1 MLINIL
7 EFICIQY
14 ANIISIFVLMDE
26 KENYFKGR
34 GAQFNPNNKFLEKRY
49 TRDHIEG
56 LDEEFLENSSTQFY
70 EENPKKIIS
79 KNDSPDLRFMRS
91 INPYQGCEHGC
102 IYCYARNSHQYW
114 GFSAGLDFERKII
127 VKRNAAVLLE
137 AEFNKKN
144 YEPVEIVLS
153 GNTDCYQPIERKLE
167 LTRSLLKVFL
177 KHQHPVS
184 LITKNSLILRD
195 LDILEKLAKLNLV
208 RVAITLNSLNEELR
222 QKMEP
227 RTVTAKGRLKVMK
240 QLSDAGVPVMLMCAP
255 IVPGL
260 NSDEMPALIKLAAE
274 NGARSASFT
283 IVRLNGQIAS
293 IFEDWIVKAFPDR
306 AEKVLNMIKECHG
319 GNLND
324 TRWGARMKGDGK
336 IAESIHSLFGLSVKR
351 YMGGRGIG
359 PLRTDLFVSKF
370 GKQLDLF

>member
-1 MLINIL
+1 MN
-7 EFICIQY
+7 EH
-14 ANIISIFVLMDE
+14 
-26 KENYFKGR
+26 ENYFKGR
-34 GAQFNPNNKFLEKRY
+34 GAQLNPNNKFLDKRY
-49 TRDHIEG
+49 TRDYIEG

-177 KHQHPVS
+177 KYQHPVS

-274 NGARSASFT
+274 NGVRSASFT
-283 IVRLNGQIAS
+283 LVRLNGQIAS

-306 AEKVLNMIKECHG
+306 AEKVLSMIKECHG

-336 IAESIHSLFGLSVKR
+336 LAESIHSLFSLSMKR
-351 YMGGRGIG
+351 YMGGSSIA
-359 PLRTDLFVSKF
+359 PLRTDLFISKF